1 MRLEPLSKRA
11 QDEPELELERRAIQA
26 MSGHVRL
33 TNRADELELELLSK
47 RAQDEP
53 ELELEL
59 EDVSVL
65 EPACAVFEP
74 SCTARLPTSLRML
87 KKYVSFLR
95 ILRAGLAQEFLFYV
109 HT

>member
-33 TNRADELELELLSK
+33 TKRADELELELLSK

-53 ELELEL
+53 GLELE
-59 EDVSVL
+59 
-65 EPACAVFEP
+65 P
-74 SCTARLPTSLRML
+74 
-87 KKYVSFLR
+87 
-95 ILRAGLAQEFLFYV
+95 RAIQVQY
-109 HT
+109 

>member
-1 MRLEPLSKRA
+1 
-11 QDEPELELERRAIQA
+11 
-26 MSGHVRL
+26 MSGHARL
-33 TNRADELELELLSK
+33 TKRADDLELELLSK

-53 ELELEL
+53 ELELELEL

-95 ILRAGLAQEFLFYV
+95 ILGAGLAQEFLFYV

>member
-1 MRLEPLSKRA
+1 
-11 QDEPELELERRAIQA
+11 
-26 MSGHVRL
+26 MSGHARL
-33 TNRADELELELLSK
+33 TKRADDLELELLSK

-95 ILRAGLAQEFLFYV
+95 ILGAGLAQEFLFYV

>member
-1 MRLEPLSKRA
+1 MYIHKFICH
-11 QDEPELELERRAIQA
+11 QRAIPKE
-26 MSGHVRL
+26 HTL
-33 TNRADELELELLSK
+33 TKRADELELELLSK

-59 EDVSVL
+59 R
-65 EPACAVFEP
+65 AIQAMP

-95 ILRAGLAQEFLFYV
+95 ILGAG
-109 HT
+109 